1 MTEDLRQKECDAP
14 PPFPCLGSRLLNI
27 GCEKVTEQHRNPI
40 LENFTFRVTKHLYQ
54 KWEKLAD

>member
-1 MTEDLRQKECDAP
+1 MTEDLRQKECDAMP
-14 PPFPCLGSRLLNI
+14 LLPFRVLGSRLLNI
-27 GCEKVTEQHRNPI
+27 GCEKVTEHPI